1 MLWLSLCLCVSVV
14 QSLCVGETATTA
26 LLKNLAILSLFFLH
40 RGLRTVSFIQ
50 SVWFTPIFNAMCDP
64 VAQGAHH
71 GYNAATQ
78 QRSNAATQQRS
89 NAATQQ
95 RSNAASHSYLIVWG
109 YGWFFP

>member
-1 MLWLSLCLCVSVV
+1 
-14 QSLCVGETATTA
+14 
-26 LLKNLAILSLFFLH
+26 
-40 RGLRTVSFIQ
+40 
-50 SVWFTPIFNAMCDP
+50 MCDP

-95 RSNAASHSYLIVWG
+95 RSNAATQPSFIVWG

>member
-1 MLWLSLCLCVSVV
+1 
-14 QSLCVGETATTA
+14 
-26 LLKNLAILSLFFLH
+26 
-40 RGLRTVSFIQ
+40 
-50 SVWFTPIFNAMCDP
+50 MCDP

-89 NAATQQ
+89 NAATQP
-95 RSNAASHSYLIVWG
+95 SFIVWG